1 MTEQQGP
8 MGDEQNSGVELAREV
23 SKMMDGLMQA
33 SNVNAAFGEP
43 RQVGDRTVIPVARV
57 GAGGGFGLGIGQGE
71 VGGEG
76 RAPGGTGAGGGG
88 GSMANPVAVVVVTP
102 EDVRVQ
108 PVVDATQIALAAMA
122 AFAFNFYW
130 IIRLLRSIRT
140 AEKAEEMEKEL
151 SLGGIRKMLKLR

>member
-8 MGDEQNSGVELAREV
+8 MGGEQDSGVELAREV

-43 RQVGDRTVIPVARV
+43 RQVGDRTIIPVARV
-57 GAGGGFGLGIGQGE
+57 GAGGGFGLGAGQGE
-71 VGGEG
+71 VVGG
-76 RAPGGTGAGGGG
+76 RAAGGTGAGGGG
-88 GSMANPVAVVVVTP
+88 GSMANPVAVVVVTT

-130 IIRLLRSIRT
+130 IIRLLRNIRT

-151 SLGGIRKMLKLR
+151 SLGGIRKMLRLR

>member
-1 MTEQQGP
+1 MTEQQEP
-8 MGDEQNSGVELAREV
+8 MGGEQDSGVELAREV
-23 SKMMDGLMQA
+23 SRMMDGLMQA

-43 RQVGDRTVIPVARV
+43 RQVGDRTIIPVARV
-57 GAGGGFGLGIGQGE
+57 GAAGGFGLGAGQGE
-71 VGGEG
+71 VVGG
-76 RAPGGTGAGGGG
+76 RAPGGIGAGGGG

-130 IIRLLRSIRT
+130 IIRLLRNIRT
-140 AEKAEEMEKEL
+140 ADKAGEMEKEL

>member
-8 MGDEQNSGVELAREV
+8 MGGEQDSGVELAREV

-43 RQVGDRTVIPVARV
+43 RQVGDRTIIPVARV
-57 GAGGGFGLGIGQGE
+57 GAGGGFGLGAGQGE
-71 VGGEG
+71 VVGG
-76 RAPGGTGAGGGG
+76 RAAGGTGAGGGG
-88 GSMANPVAVVVVTP
+88 GSMANPVAVVVVTT
-102 EDVRVQ
+102 EDERVQ

-130 IIRLLRSIRT
+130 IIRLLRNIRT

-151 SLGGIRKMLKLR
+151 SLGGIRKMLRLR

>member
-1 MTEQQGP
+1 MTEQQEP
-8 MGDEQNSGVELAREV
+8 MGGERDSGVELAREV
-23 SKMMDGLMQA
+23 SRMMDGLMQA

-43 RQVGDRTVIPVARV
+43 RQIGDRTIIPVARV
-57 GAGGGFGLGIGQGE
+57 GAGGGFGMGAGQGE
-71 VGGEG
+71 VVGG

-140 AEKAEEMEKEL
+140 ADKAGEMEKEL